1 MQQSANVNGRS
12 MSPSVAPD
20 RAMSPSGRPTQPNGV
35 VQQALSNAAAANGK
49 GKTPVRPK
57 REDDDLNSTDDGFD
71 IVSSESF
78 QSQTAR
84 ARSPAQM
91 NATTR
96 AVSPPLNGAQA
107 PNMMAVSMGMN
118 GVTGRSSP
126 AVTGRGSPLPGRA
139 SPVVDRSRATPGGEA
154 YSSSNHNHSGSN
166 NPSPTLNGF
175 ARPPSRTGNGSV
187 GNVAADLIKDLK
199 AKDLELDS
207 VKRQM
212 AWMKEA
218 LAKATRAGFVHTD
231 REGSPD
237 IGSVSS
243 EDSNDGKYAE
253 LALKFKQFKA
263 QVQVGYL
270 LQTQLSAVIHR
281 SSYSL
286 LWSNKRGRCLNV

>member
-1 MQQSANVNGRS
+1 
-12 MSPSVAPD
+12 MSPSVVPD
-20 RAMSPSGRPTQPNGV
+20 RAMSPSGRPSQPNGV

-49 GKTPVRPK
+49 GKAPMRPK
-57 REDDDLNSTDDGFD
+57 REDEDPNGTDDGFD
-71 IVSSESF
+71 MVSSESF

-91 NATTR
+91 NATNR
-96 AVSPPLNGAQA
+96 AVSPPLNGGQA
-107 PNMMAVSMGMN
+107 PNMMAVSMGIN
-118 GVTGRSSP
+118 GTTGRSSP
-126 AVTGRGSPLPGRA
+126 AVTGRGSPMPGRA
-139 SPVVDRSRATPGGEA
+139 SPVVDRSRATPVGET
-154 YSSSNHNHSGSN
+154 YTNGSN

-187 GNVAADLIKDLK
+187 GNVAADLVKDLK

-231 REGSPD
+231 REGSPE
-237 IGSVSS
+237 IGSVSN
-243 EDSNDGKYAE
+243 EDGTDGKYAE

-263 QVQVGYL
+263 QVQVRTL
-270 LQTQLSAVIHR
+270 CV
-281 SSYSL
+281 
-286 LWSNKRGRCLNV
+286 